1 MRQSSAVQVSN
12 VTYMDINGT
21 SGNQQ
26 GIIFN
31 CDQEVCTN
39 IIMDHINIGS
49 SNGGGNVS
57 ATCKNVKGQS
67 SCTTPEVPCLSSN
80 NINDDCDNQKRHIF
94 APTNYLH

>member
-39 IIMDHINIGS
+39 IIMDHINIRS
-49 SNGGGNVS
+49 SNGGNVS
-57 ATCKNVKGQS
+57 VTCKNVKGQS

-80 NINDDCDNQKRHIF
+80 NINDDCDNKKRNIF
-94 APTNYLH
+94 APTNYYLH

>member
-31 CDQEVCTN
+31 CDHEVCTN
-39 IIMDHINIGS
+39 IIMDRINIRS
-49 SNGGGNVS
+49 SNGGNVS
-57 ATCKNVKGQS
+57 VTCKNVKGQS
-67 SCTTPEVPCLSSN
+67 SCTTPEVPCLSNN
-80 NINDDCDNQKRHIF
+80 NISDDCDNQKRNIF
-94 APTNYLH
+94 APTNYYLH